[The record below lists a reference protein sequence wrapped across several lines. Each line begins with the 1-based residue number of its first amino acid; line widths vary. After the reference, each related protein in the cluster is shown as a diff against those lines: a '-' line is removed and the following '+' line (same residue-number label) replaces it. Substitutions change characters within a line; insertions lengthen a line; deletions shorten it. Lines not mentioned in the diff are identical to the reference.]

1 MSRTFELSYDGM
13 QLYETLHMTVGRSST
28 PLVIRYVYEQA
39 STSQPAIQNK

>member
-1 MSRTFELSYDGM
+1 M
-13 QLYETLHMTVGRSST
+13 QLYETLHMTVGRNST